1 MKYKEFKETFLNP
14 TQNDSIENFNGWE
27 AFSTDD
33 WEDILCEQPQFEKK
47 AKEYKNGWLA
57 LLIEKPELASKCD
70 KWEEFNTVDWS
81 RLLSEQPQFA
91 DKYDKWEEFSV
102 SNWKTLLLAQP
113 QFVNNCP
120 DTIYDEFSPADWKIF
135 EYRIPESI
143 KERYVK

>member
-14 TQNDSIENFNGWE
+14 TQKDSIENFNGWE

-33 WEDILCEQPQFEKK
+33 WEDILCEQPQFLEK
-47 AKEYKNGWLA
+47 AKEYTKGWIA
-57 LLIEKPELASKCD
+57 LLIKNPEIESECG
-70 KWEEFNTVDWS
+70 KWEEFYTQDW
-81 RLLSEQPQFA
+81 RDLLRKQPQFA

-102 SNWKTLLLAQP
+102 LNWKTLLLAQP

-135 EYRIPESI
+135 EYIIPESI

>member
-57 LLIEKPELASKCD
+57 LLLEKPELASECD
-70 KWEEFNTVDWS
+70 KWEKFNSWDWS
-81 RLLSEQPQFA
+81 RLLCKQPQFA
-91 DKYDKWEEFSV
+91 DKCDKW
-102 SNWKTLLLAQP
+102 
-113 QFVNNCP
+113 
-120 DTIYDEFSPADWKIF
+120 DEFLDTKW
-135 EYRIPESI
+135 ESLI
-143 KERYVK
+143 E

>member
-1 MKYKEFKETFLNP
+1 MKNP
-14 TQNDSIENFNGWE
+14 G
-27 AFSTDD
+27 
-33 WEDILCEQPQFEKK
+33 
-47 AKEYKNGWLA
+47 
-57 LLIEKPELASKCD
+57 LASECD
-70 KWEEFNTVDWS
+70 KWEKFNSWDWS

-102 SNWKTLLLAQP
+102 SNWKALLLAQP

-135 EYRIPESI
+135 EYIIPESI

>member
-1 MKYKEFKETFLNP
+1 M
-14 TQNDSIENFNGWE
+14 DSSIEEEFRVCIGMDKWE
-27 AFSTDD
+27 EFSVSN
-33 WEDILCEQPQFEKK
+33 WEEFLLSGKPRFEKK

-57 LLIEKPELASKCD
+57 LLIEKPELASECD
-70 KWEEFNTVDWS
+70 KWEKFNSWDWS
-81 RLLSEQPQFA
+81 CLLSEQPQFA

-120 DTIYDEFSPADWKIF
+120 DTIYDDFSPADWKIF
-135 EYRIPESI
+135 EYIIPESI

>member
-33 WEDILCEQPQFEKK
+33 WEDILCEQPQFVEK

-57 LLIEKPELASKCD
+57 LLLEKPELASKCD
-70 KWEEFNTVDWS
+70 NWKEFSTVDWS
-81 RLLSEQPQFA
+81 CLLSEQPQFA

-135 EYRIPESI
+135 EYIIPESI

>member
-47 AKEYKNGWLA
+47 AKEYKNGLLA
-57 LLIEKPELASKCD
+57 LLLEKPELASKCD
-70 KWEEFNTVDWS
+70 NWKEFSTVDWS
-81 RLLSEQPQFA
+81 CLLSEQPQFA

-102 SNWKTLLLAQP
+102 SNWKVLLLAQP
-113 QFVNNCP
+113 QFANNCP
-120 DTIYDEFSPADWKIF
+120 DTIYDEFSPSDWKIF
-135 EYRIPESI
+135 EYIIPESI